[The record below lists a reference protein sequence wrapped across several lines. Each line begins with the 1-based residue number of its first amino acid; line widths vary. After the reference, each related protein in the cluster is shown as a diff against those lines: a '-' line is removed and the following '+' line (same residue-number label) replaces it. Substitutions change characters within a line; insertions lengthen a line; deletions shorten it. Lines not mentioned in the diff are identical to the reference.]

1 MPVNT
6 SGKWKVEVK
15 KQQDKRL
22 SVYAPFLGQWTGFL
36 GRNDGVVQN
45 PNYPSGYVFVRD
57 NNGILMTMW
66 NQKVPNDQPGLPIVY
81 GYTSDEPKLLQVI
94 SQWTSYAQ
102 QPTLNIPHHSHTHE
116 FNSGDM
122 IPVHG
127 EQILPWLV
135 TPTPASSPAWTP
147 FSIDI
152 YPGLDRV
159 GTDWVFSSGTT
170 IDLASHVPAA
180 GARFVV
186 VCFDNTG
193 AFTVVDGTPVAT
205 PEILTGADVPAE
217 TTGTVVKAIV
227 RLYAGQ
233 GSIRWTPGYTDIF
246 DDRFLVGFGGSGSQ
260 VIYRGTWSST
270 VEYTAGQTVVYS
282 GTYYLCVLANINN
295 APPNT
300 TYWVAIGVSGSM
312 PGNMFWT
319 GAWNN
324 SANYVINDV
333 VLLGS
338 TAYICI
344 LGNTN
349 QTPPNLTYWNPLGN
363 TGNLNWRGNWD
374 SLTAYIA
381 NDVVFESG
389 GSYVCILANTGN
401 VPPNITYWNPLVT
414 TSAVTDIVAKVAP
427 TGSDQ
432 TVTSIADLTGETLT
446 FNQVSGH
453 LYEYVFSTYL
463 EKSTTATL
471 TVVLTNSSNAVIC
484 SRSISITNGYGQSP
498 VFGFIETAS
507 GSGSVTRKLRAS
519 VDSGSALLYRSGTQ
533 LPYFYVRDL
542 GI

>member
-1 MPVNT
+1 MSVNT

-15 KQQDKRL
+15 RQQDKRL

-159 GTDWVFSSGTT
+159 GTVWIFSSGTT
-170 IDLASHVPAA
+170 IDLTSHVPTA
-180 GARFVV
+180 GAVFVV
-186 VCFDNTG
+186 VCMDSSG
-193 AFTVVDGTPVAT
+193 VYTVVDGTPVAT

-233 GSIRWTPGYTDIF
+233 GSIRWTPSYTDIF
-246 DDRFLVGFGGSGSQ
+246 DDRFAVGMGGMGGG
-260 VIYRGTWSST
+260 GTPT
-270 VEYTAGQTVVYS
+270 GPAGGDLS
-282 GTYYLCVLANINN
+282 GTY
-295 APPNT
+295 PN
-300 TYWVAIGVSGSM
+300 
-312 PGNMFWT
+312 PH
-319 GAWNN
+319 
-324 SANYVINDV
+324 
-333 VLLGS
+333 
-338 TAYICI
+338 
-344 LGNTN
+344 
-349 QTPPNLTYWNPLGN
+349 
-363 TGNLNWRGNWD
+363 
-374 SLTAYIA
+374 
-381 NDVVFESG
+381 
-389 GSYVCILANTGN
+389 
-401 VPPNITYWNPLVT
+401 
-414 TSAVTDIVAKVAP
+414 VAK
-427 TGSDQ
+427 
-432 TVTSIADLTGETLT
+432 L
-446 FNQVSGH
+446 
-453 LYEYVFSTYL
+453 
-463 EKSTTATL
+463 
-471 TVVLTNSSNAVIC
+471 
-484 SRSISITNGYGQSP
+484 NGTPLSP
-498 VFGFIETAS
+498 VPWTPTDGNILTWVNADNMWEDRPNYAGINAQATANQAIE
-507 GSGSVTRKLRAS
+507 R
-519 VDSGSALLYRSGTQ
+519 Q
-533 LPYFYVRDL
+533 WMQ
-542 GI
+542 I